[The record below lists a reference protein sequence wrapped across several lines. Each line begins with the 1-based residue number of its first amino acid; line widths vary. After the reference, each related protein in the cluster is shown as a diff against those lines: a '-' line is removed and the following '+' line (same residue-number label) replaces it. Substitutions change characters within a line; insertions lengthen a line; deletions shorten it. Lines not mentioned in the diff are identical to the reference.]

1 MLYLNPFKLFDLSPE
16 ALPNTAERKLLFWE
30 QKGARVQEGELL
42 LVGSERV
49 SKEYLMQL
57 IQELRTP
64 EFRAFHKLIFEQ
76 RYLLNFL
83 EFGHLAYFYES
94 IDTSYMEDASFLEF
108 VMPYFSERFSEVL
121 LQATQSDDFELIELL
136 NTKAL
141 NGKKEGVVEEA
152 FYGETSNYI
161 KDTILRL
168 QTLQRNYEIKSM
180 SERELV
186 SFLSNQQIK
195 SINALPAYF
204 KQSRNLIAREV
215 YVLSE
220 ILIHHFGRA
229 DGAAVMLRQGL
240 KLDLDEAVRSDLE
253 AMLGRFNFKTQV
265 PMFVWIGGGV
275 ILLLFLLRYIENT
288 FM

>member
-1 MLYLNPFKLFDLSPE
+1 MLYLNPYKLFDLSPE
-16 ALPNTAERKLLFWE
+16 SLPKAVERKLLFWE
-30 QKGARVQEGELL
+30 QKEERSNAGELL
-42 LVGSERV
+42 LVGSERI
-49 SKEYLMQL
+49 SKEYLAQL
-57 IQELRTP
+57 IEELRTP
-64 EFRAFHKLIFEQ
+64 ELAAFHKLIFEQ

-83 EFGHLAYFYES
+83 EFGHIAYFYEK
-94 IDTSYMEDASFLEF
+94 IDTSYMEDAAFLKF
-108 VMPYFSERFSEVL
+108 VTPYFSERFSEVL
-121 LQATQSDDFELIELL
+121 LQATQSNDFELIELL

-141 NGKKEGVVEEA
+141 KGQKEEEVEDA

-168 QTLQRNYEIKSM
+168 QTLQRNYDIKSM
-180 SERELV
+180 SERELI

-240 KLDLDEAVRSDLE
+240 KLDLDDAVRSDLE
-253 AMLGRFNFKTQV
+253 AMLGRFNFKSQI
-265 PMFVWIGGGV
+265 PMFVWIGGGF